1 MVILNTAEKL
11 YDSFPL
17 LEEMQ
22 NGIGILEKSIAVS
35 HKTTHIS
42 TISFLGVYLREG
54 KFTFIQNLVHECSY
68 QLYSQW
74 AKYWRTE
81 YLSMTEWLNK
91 LLV

>member
-1 MVILNTAEKL
+1 MIR
-11 YDSFPL
+11 SL

-42 TISFLGVYLREG
+42 TISFLGVYLRER
-54 KFTFIQNLVHECSY
+54 KIYIHTKSCTRMFIPAL
-68 QLYSQW
+68 LTM